1 MLNKVAMC
9 LYSKVTVGAA
19 SLLRGNLI
27 EHSILMLDKSYGFVT
42 VSASTRQS
50 TFLPLIQYLALCL
63 CILGREMTL
72 IFVHFAAS
80 DAVISAEPYK
90 ICFT

>member
-1 MLNKVAMC
+1 
-9 LYSKVTVGAA
+9 
-19 SLLRGNLI
+19 
-27 EHSILMLDKSYGFVT
+27 MLDKLYGFVT
-42 VSASTRQS
+42 VSASAWQS

-63 CILGREMTL
+63 CVLGKEMRL

-90 ICFT
+90 ICFTLQYLKVNSVTVHLYEFRTFTTSFIFRQR